1 MQECG
6 QAAEA
11 TADCACFAYASPDSL
26 PNADGGCKAAGA
38 GRCVLYVG
46 PAIATQGSGER
57 GYIAHRLY
65 PAPPSPPFSPPRPP
79 PPPDSPEL
87 PPLSPP
93 PPPSPAQPPPGQPGV
108 GTAET
113 ESDATAS
120 GVDDLAV
127 IIGAAAAGTLV
138 LLLALAYVCWC
149 KRRRSSTPKHVSV
162 ELPAKPSED
171 SAAQQPASE
180 SEAPPSYSKGNS
192 GALRV
197 RKSNVMPPMGMPPTG
212 MPPKRGSAARTTEAD
227 DDDEMIGIAVDG
239 GDGEV
244 NLKPK
249 VRRGR
254 GSTSMAAADDDGD
267 GMHGDTG
274 GADGELNLKAP
285 VRRGRGAA
293 KSMADDDDD
302 AEGIFSGL
310 GGVDGEQMSAP
321 VHRGRSKVSRATA
334 ADDDDDF
341 GGMGGVDGEEMSA
354 PVHRGSSK
362 VRASAPDDDDMLDGV
377 GGGDGEVIGTPVH
390 RGRGKGVH
398 ASADDDDDM
407 RTTGGDGEVMSRPVH
422 RGAGKGKQTTIDDDD
437 DLRISDLAGA
447 DGEVML
453 RPVHRGAGKGK
464 QATVDAD
471 DRMGSMG
478 ALDDTDGE
486 VSLREVSM
494 KIRASQSMMRT
505 RFHDSVVSKSGLLDG
520 GDFPDAPG
528 SPMCRNPS
536 MSLGQILSTGGSFEG
551 RAHISPPRGGLST
564 IEGSVSLDQ
573 PPLRG
578 ASSGDP
584 VRSTAASAEPSA
596 RRRGYDICGGYFL
609 FRLRLWL
616 RGTPTERALRLPN
629 GRKPRNDHELQLAI
643 GQQIQAA
650 AEAPTDDRQTAVTV
664 TVTNATVEA
673 PKEAPTNA
681 DRQTAVTVAVTNAIS
696 SSSV

>member
-11 TADCACFAYASPDSL
+11 TADCACFAYASPDTL

-57 GYIAHRLY
+57 GYIAHRLD

-93 PPPSPAQPPPGQPGV
+93 PPPSPAQPPPRQPGV

-138 LLLALAYVCWC
+138 LCLALAYVCWC

-302 AEGIFSGL
+302 AEGIFSGM

-321 VHRGRSKVSRATA
+321 VHRGRSKVSRVTM
-334 ADDDDDF
+334 ADDDDDADGIF
-341 GGMGGVDGEEMSA
+341 SGMGGVDGEEMSA

-362 VRASAPDDDDMLDGV
+362 VRASAPDDDDMLDGD

-398 ASADDDDDM
+398 ASADDDEDDM
-407 RTTGGDGEVMSRPVH
+407 RMTGGDGEVMSRPVH

-437 DLRISDLAGA
+437 DLRFSDLAGA

-505 RFHDSVVSKSGLLDG
+505 RFHDSVVSKSGLLNG

-528 SPMCRNPS
+528 SPMCRKPS
-536 MSLGQILSTGGSFEG
+536 MHLGQILSTGGSFEG
-551 RAHISPPRGGLST
+551 RAGLST

-596 RRRGYDICGGYFL
+596 RRRGYAICGGSFL

-616 RGTPTERALRLPN
+616 RGTPDERAIRLPN
-629 GRKPRNDHELQLAI
+629 GRKPRNEHELQLAI

-681 DRQTAVTVAVTNAIS
+681 DRQTAVTVNVTNAIS

>member
-11 TADCACFAYASPDSL
+11 TADCACFAYASPDTL

-57 GYIAHRLY
+57 GYIAHRLD

-227 DDDEMIGIAVDG
+227 DDDEMIGIAEDG

-302 AEGIFSGL
+302 AEGIFSG
-310 GGVDGEQMSAP
+310 
-321 VHRGRSKVSRATA
+321 
-334 ADDDDDF
+334 
-341 GGMGGVDGEEMSA
+341 MGGVDGEEMSA

-362 VRASAPDDDDMLDGV
+362 VRASAPDDDDMLDGD

-398 ASADDDDDM
+398 ASADDDEDDM
-407 RTTGGDGEVMSRPVH
+407 RMTGGDGEVMSRPVH

-437 DLRISDLAGA
+437 DLRFSDLAGA

-528 SPMCRNPS
+528 SPMCRKPS
-536 MSLGQILSTGGSFEG
+536 MRLGQILSTGGSFEG
-551 RAHISPPRGGLST
+551 RAQGLST

-573 PPLRG
+573 PPLMG

-596 RRRGYDICGGYFL
+596 RRRGNDICGGSFL

-629 GRKPRNDHELQLAI
+629 GRKPRNEHELQLAI

-673 PKEAPTNA
+673 PKEAPTNV
-681 DRQTAVTVAVTNAIS
+681 DRQTAVTVHVTNAIS

>member
-1 MQECG
+1 M
-6 QAAEA
+6 
-11 TADCACFAYASPDSL
+11 
-26 PNADGGCKAAGA
+26 
-38 GRCVLYVG
+38 
-46 PAIATQGSGER
+46 
-57 GYIAHRLY
+57 
-65 PAPPSPPFSPPRPP
+65 
-79 PPPDSPEL
+79 
-87 PPLSPP
+87 
-93 PPPSPAQPPPGQPGV
+93 

-171 SAAQQPASE
+171 SAAQQTASE
-180 SEAPPSYSKGNS
+180 SEAPPSYSKGDS

-227 DDDEMIGIAVDG
+227 DDDEMIGIAEDG

-321 VHRGRSKVSRATA
+321 VHRGRSKVSRASA

-341 GGMGGVDGEEMSA
+341 SGMGGVDGEEMSA

-362 VRASAPDDDDMLDGV
+362 VRASAPDDDDMLDGD

-437 DLRISDLAGA
+437 DLRFSDLAGA

-551 RAHISPPRGGLST
+551 RAQGLST

-596 RRRGYDICGGYFL
+596 RRRGNDICGGSFL

-629 GRKPRNDHELQLAI
+629 GRKPRNEHELQLAI

-681 DRQTAVTVAVTNAIS
+681 DRQTAVTVNVTNAIS

>member
-1 MQECG
+1 
-6 QAAEA
+6 
-11 TADCACFAYASPDSL
+11 
-26 PNADGGCKAAGA
+26 
-38 GRCVLYVG
+38 
-46 PAIATQGSGER
+46 
-57 GYIAHRLY
+57 
-65 PAPPSPPFSPPRPP
+65 
-79 PPPDSPEL
+79 
-87 PPLSPP
+87 
-93 PPPSPAQPPPGQPGV
+93 
-108 GTAET
+108 
-113 ESDATAS
+113 
-120 GVDDLAV
+120 
-127 IIGAAAAGTLV
+127 
-138 LLLALAYVCWC
+138 
-149 KRRRSSTPKHVSV
+149 
-162 ELPAKPSED
+162 
-171 SAAQQPASE
+171 
-180 SEAPPSYSKGNS
+180 
-192 GALRV
+192 
-197 RKSNVMPPMGMPPTG
+197 
-212 MPPKRGSAARTTEAD
+212 
-227 DDDEMIGIAVDG
+227 
-239 GDGEV
+239 
-244 NLKPK
+244 
-249 VRRGR
+249 
-254 GSTSMAAADDDGD
+254 
-267 GMHGDTG
+267 
-274 GADGELNLKAP
+274 
-285 VRRGRGAA
+285 
-293 KSMADDDDD
+293 MADDDDD

-321 VHRGRSKVSRATA
+321 VHRGRSKVSRVTM
-334 ADDDDDF
+334 ADDDDDADGIF
-341 GGMGGVDGEEMSA
+341 SGMGGVDGEEMSA

-362 VRASAPDDDDMLDGV
+362 VRASAPDDDDMLDGD

-398 ASADDDDDM
+398 ASADDDEDDM
-407 RTTGGDGEVMSRPVH
+407 RMTGGDGEVMSRPVH
-422 RGAGKGKQTTIDDDD
+422 KGAGKGKQTTIDDDD
-437 DLRISDLAGA
+437 DLRFSDLAGA

-528 SPMCRNPS
+528 SPMCRKPS
-536 MSLGQILSTGGSFEG
+536 MHLGQILSTGGSFEG
-551 RAHISPPRGGLST
+551 RAQGLST

-573 PPLRG
+573 PPLMG

-596 RRRGYDICGGYFL
+596 RRRGNDICGGSFL

-629 GRKPRNDHELQLAI
+629 GRKPRNEHELQLAI

-673 PKEAPTNA
+673 PKEAPTNE
-681 DRQTAVTVAVTNAIS
+681 DRQTAVTVNVTNAIS
-696 SSSV
+696 LSSV

>member
-11 TADCACFAYASPDSL
+11 TTDCACFAYASFDTLVSTHDGCL
-26 PNADGGCKAAGA
+26 PAGK
-38 GRCVLYVG
+38 GRCVLYIG

-57 GYIAHRLY
+57 GYIAHRLD

-93 PPPSPAQPPPGQPGV
+93 PPPLPAQPPPWQPGV

-162 ELPAKPSED
+162 ELPAKPSEE
-171 SAAQQPASE
+171 SAAQQPPSE

-321 VHRGRSKVSRATA
+321 VHRGRSKVSRVTM
-334 ADDDDDF
+334 ADDDDDTDGIF
-341 GGMGGVDGEEMSA
+341 SGMGGVDGEEMSA

-437 DLRISDLAGA
+437 DLRFSDLAGA

-528 SPMCRNPS
+528 SPMCRKPS
-536 MSLGQILSTGGSFEG
+536 MHLGQILSTGGSFEG
-551 RAHISPPRGGLST
+551 RAGLST

-596 RRRGYDICGGYFL
+596 RRRGYAICGGSFL

-616 RGTPTERALRLPN
+616 RGTPDERAIRLPN
-629 GRKPRNDHELQLAI
+629 GRKPRNEHELQLAI

-673 PKEAPTNA
+673 PKEAPTNV
-681 DRQTAVTVAVTNAIS
+681 DRQTAVTVHVTNAIS

>member
-1 MQECG
+1 M
-6 QAAEA
+6 
-11 TADCACFAYASPDSL
+11 
-26 PNADGGCKAAGA
+26 
-38 GRCVLYVG
+38 
-46 PAIATQGSGER
+46 
-57 GYIAHRLY
+57 
-65 PAPPSPPFSPPRPP
+65 
-79 PPPDSPEL
+79 
-87 PPLSPP
+87 
-93 PPPSPAQPPPGQPGV
+93 

-149 KRRRSSTPKHVSV
+149 KRRRRSTPKHVSV

-293 KSMADDDDD
+293 KSMADDNDD

-321 VHRGRSKVSRATA
+321 VHRGRSKVSRASA

-528 SPMCRNPS
+528 SPMCRKPS
-536 MSLGQILSTGGSFEG
+536 MRLGQILSTGGSFEG
-551 RAHISPPRGGLST
+551 RAQGLST

-673 PKEAPTNA
+673 PKEAPTNE
-681 DRQTAVTVAVTNAIS
+681 DRQTAVTVNVTNAIS

>member
-1 MQECG
+1 
-6 QAAEA
+6 
-11 TADCACFAYASPDSL
+11 
-26 PNADGGCKAAGA
+26 
-38 GRCVLYVG
+38 
-46 PAIATQGSGER
+46 
-57 GYIAHRLY
+57 
-65 PAPPSPPFSPPRPP
+65 
-79 PPPDSPEL
+79 
-87 PPLSPP
+87 
-93 PPPSPAQPPPGQPGV
+93 
-108 GTAET
+108 
-113 ESDATAS
+113 
-120 GVDDLAV
+120 
-127 IIGAAAAGTLV
+127 
-138 LLLALAYVCWC
+138 
-149 KRRRSSTPKHVSV
+149 
-162 ELPAKPSED
+162 
-171 SAAQQPASE
+171 
-180 SEAPPSYSKGNS
+180 
-192 GALRV
+192 
-197 RKSNVMPPMGMPPTG
+197 MGMPPTG

-227 DDDEMIGIAVDG
+227 DDDEMIGIAEDG

-362 VRASAPDDDDMLDGV
+362 VRASAPDDDDMLDGD

-398 ASADDDDDM
+398 ASADDDEDDM
-407 RTTGGDGEVMSRPVH
+407 RMTGGDGEVMSRPVH

-437 DLRISDLAGA
+437 DLRFSDLAGA

-528 SPMCRNPS
+528 SPMCRKPS
-536 MSLGQILSTGGSFEG
+536 MRLGQILSTGGSFEG
-551 RAHISPPRGGLST
+551 RAQGLST

-573 PPLRG
+573 PPLMG

-596 RRRGYDICGGYFL
+596 RRRGNDICGGSFL

-629 GRKPRNDHELQLAI
+629 GRKPRNEHELQLAI

-681 DRQTAVTVAVTNAIS
+681 DRQTAVTVNVTNAIS